1 MFQRIRIPATWLG
14 FIAASLAMCGCQ
26 TAAKPAHKQ
35 SVMAWRPVASW
46 SGHDSQQTDSFNMD
60 TGQWRIK
67 WETSDQA
74 APGAKKFQVIV
85 HSTISGRFVS
95 VAVDHPSTGSGV
107 SYMAE
112 DPREFFLDVESSGL
126 DWKVAVEEGSVV
138 EQ

>member
-1 MFQRIRIPATWLG
+1 MQRQPRAPLTLLLCIV
-14 FIAASLAMCGCQ
+14 AASCALGGCR
-26 TAAKPAHKQ
+26 TSKPAQKQ
-35 SVMAWRPVASW
+35 TVMAWRPVASW

-67 WETSDQA
+67 WETSDQPSA
-74 APGAKKFQVIV
+74 GPKKFQVIV

-95 VAVDHPSTGSGV
+95 MAVDHPSAGSGV

-112 DPREFFLDVESSGL
+112 DPRQFFLDVESSGL

>member
-1 MFQRIRIPATWLG
+1 
-14 FIAASLAMCGCQ
+14 
-26 TAAKPAHKQ
+26 
-35 SVMAWRPVASW
+35 
-46 SGHDSQQTDSFNMD
+46 MD